1 MERIEISTIID
12 APIEKVWKCWTTT
25 EHIKNWNNASPDWH
39 TPHAENDLREN
50 GTFNFRMEAKDQSF
64 GFDFSGKYTKIV
76 DLKEIAYSLG
86 DQRKVEILFNSKG
99 NQTEIIENF
108 EAENTNPIDM
118 QRKGWQAILDNFKKY
133 TESH

>member
-12 APIEKVWKCWTTT
+12 APIEKVWKFWTTT